1 MFEKEAKERARKIEE
16 NQTLGVYDSDEDY
29 ARDSGWNDGEV
40 AGYEEGFKDGA
51 EFGYNKLNEELKE
64 KISVLLSCKNCP
76 ENKGGWICAK
86 EYENKCLAQK
96 IVFIQ
101 ELKKENAKLK
111 KELKISQRCWQDQKN
126 ISLNA
131 NCSLHK
137 AKELIVELISSL
149 SVVGECEEEECELLN
164 RAEQFLK
171 DSVNNDSISNV

>member
-1 MFEKEAKERARKIEE
+1 MTDEEKAKELTIK
-16 NQTLGVYDSDEDY
+16 NVT
-29 ARDSGWNDGEV
+29 DGKNK
-40 AGYEEGFKDGA
+40 YFSWGFYKGCVVGLEYNNKQIA
-51 EFGYNKLNEELKE
+51 ELEE

-137 AKELIVELISSL
+137 AKEIIKDFILMAKVERLKDRYET
-149 SVVGECEEEECELLN
+149 VDE
-164 RAEQFLK
+164 AEQFLK
-171 DSVNNDSISNV
+171 ESE

>member
-1 MFEKEAKERARKIEE
+1 MNKEELEKE
-16 NQTLGVYDSDEDY
+16 N
-29 ARDSGWNDGEV
+29 
-40 AGYEEGFKDGA
+40 A
-51 EFGYNKLNEELKE
+51 ELEE
-64 KISVLLSCKNCP
+64 KISVLLSCKNCS

-86 EYENKCLAQK
+86 EYENKCLTQK

-137 AKELIVELISSL
+137 AKEIIKDFIFMAKVEHLKDRYET
-149 SVVGECEEEECELLN
+149 VDE
-164 RAEQFLK
+164 AEQFLN
-171 DSVNNDSISNV
+171 SEVE

>member
-1 MFEKEAKERARKIEE
+1 MTDEEKAKELTIK
-16 NQTLGVYDSDEDY
+16 NVT
-29 ARDSGWNDGEV
+29 DGKNK
-40 AGYEEGFKDGA
+40 YFSWGFYKGCVVGLEYNNKQIA
-51 EFGYNKLNEELKE
+51 ELEE

-101 ELKKENAKLK
+101 ELKKENAELK

-137 AKELIVELISSL
+137 AKEIIKDFILMTKVEHLKDRYET
-149 SVVGECEEEECELLN
+149 VDE
-164 RAEQFLK
+164 AEQFLN
-171 DSVNNDSISNV
+171 SEVE

>member
-1 MFEKEAKERARKIEE
+1 MTDEEKARELTIK
-16 NQTLGVYDSDEDY
+16 NVT
-29 ARDSGWNDGEV
+29 DGKNK
-40 AGYEEGFKDGA
+40 YFSWGFYKGCVVGLEYNNKQIA
-51 EFGYNKLNEELKE
+51 ELEE
-64 KISVLLSCKNCP
+64 KISVLLSCKNCS

-101 ELKKENAKLK
+101 ELKKENAELK

-137 AKELIVELISSL
+137 AKEIIKDFILMAKVEHLKDRYET
-149 SVVGECEEEECELLN
+149 VDE
-164 RAEQFLK
+164 AEQFLNI
-171 DSVNNDSISNV
+171 DVE

>member
-1 MFEKEAKERARKIEE
+1 MTDEEIKEKANELTIK
-16 NQTLGVYDSDEDY
+16 NVT
-29 ARDSGWNDGEV
+29 DGKNK
-40 AGYEEGFKDGA
+40 YFSWGFYKGCVVGLEYNNKQIA
-51 EFGYNKLNEELKE
+51 ELEE

-101 ELKKENAKLK
+101 ELKKENAELK

-137 AKELIVELISSL
+137 AKEIIKDFILMTKVEHLKDRYET
-149 SVVGECEEEECELLN
+149 VDE
-164 RAEQFLK
+164 AEQFLN
-171 DSVNNDSISNV
+171 SEVE

>member
-1 MFEKEAKERARKIEE
+1 MTDEEKAKELTIK
-16 NQTLGVYDSDEDY
+16 NVT
-29 ARDSGWNDGEV
+29 DGKNK
-40 AGYEEGFKDGA
+40 YFSWGFYKGCVVGLEYNNKQIA
-51 EFGYNKLNEELKE
+51 ELEE
-64 KISVLLSCKNCP
+64 KISVLLSCKNCS

-101 ELKKENAKLK
+101 ELKKENAELK

-137 AKELIVELISSL
+137 AKEIIKDFILMAKVEHLKDRYET
-149 SVVGECEEEECELLN
+149 VDE
-164 RAEQFLK
+164 AEQFLN
-171 DSVNNDSISNV
+171 SEVE

>member
-1 MFEKEAKERARKIEE
+1 MTKEEKAKELTIK
-16 NQTLGVYDSDEDY
+16 NVT
-29 ARDSGWNDGEV
+29 DGKNK
-40 AGYEEGFKDGA
+40 YFSWGFYKGCVVGLEYNNKQIA
-51 EFGYNKLNEELKE
+51 ELEE
-64 KISVLLSCKNCP
+64 KISVLLSCKNCS

-126 ISLNA
+126 ISFNA

-137 AKELIVELISSL
+137 AKELIEELSSSL
-149 SVVGECEEEECELLN
+149 SVVGECDDEECELLN

-171 DSVNNDSISNV
+171 DSVE